1 MDYFLQAVFPLSSF
15 LFSLFEQS
23 NYLQQCYRSSDQGA
37 EVQTFFCQFCHPLK
51 SYRLHHTLKSS
62 PPLPVSDLHL
72 PSVHPHVL
80 LRSLSLCFAF
90 VSSLSF
96 SFHSSLSLGGDLDP
110 RGPCGSADGLGSTQ
124 GRRKRRKVSLVGGK
138 RITTWMMVC
147 ARRPYCDVQICRG
160 RWGRRVGTSARGALR
175 GNRLIMLWV
184 QRMFNEDVNENR
196 RDYSGQKQSNLY
208 PHTWNMQIPSVRFP
222 FEFHNV
228 NNMEE
233 RIRRKW
239 QHQKKLSKSFHLC
252 LKTI

>member
-37 EVQTFFCQFCHPLK
+37 EVQTFFCQFCRPLK

-138 RITTWMMVC
+138 NN
-147 ARRPYCDVQICRG
+147 DVDDDLCPAALLWCPNLSWTLGTKELEPAHVERCEETDWLCFEYNECLTRMLMKTGVIIQVKNSPIFIPTHEICRS
-160 RWGRRVGTSARGALR
+160 RPCAFPL
-175 GNRLIMLWV
+175 NFIMLI
-184 QRMFNEDVNENR
+184 
-196 RDYSGQKQSNLY
+196 
-208 PHTWNMQIPSVRFP
+208 TW
-222 FEFHNV
+222 
-228 NNMEE
+228 
-233 RIRRKW
+233 RKGYEG
-239 QHQKKLSKSFHLC
+239 SDNTRKSCRKSSHLC